1 MNMIIVSIALE
12 ALALCVWAPLNPDT
26 TVLAGG
32 GSLEDLEIVA
42 GHVWSAMG
50 GADQGE
56 VSVHQVDPTR
66 FGIEIAPATSVQW
79 VTGEEGDTHTSVLS
93 TLRPFKPMDMVIT
106 EKTIAS
112 DGTVAV
118 VAGLTLI
125 DNIEINGINQFNSKN
140 RCSSAVF
147 GSVLSA
153 PRPKI
158 RFDTVQ
164 TAPALS
170 MDLVYDGG
178 VIAASA
184 VTKVFPMFSGV
195 AVKR

>member
-1 MNMIIVSIALE
+1 MNKHCLE
-12 ALALCVWAPLNPDT
+12 AIAIAVMALTPDT

-32 GSLEDLEIVA
+32 GTLEELEIVA
-42 GHVWSAMG
+42 GHVWSAVG
-50 GADQGE
+50 GADNGE
-56 VSVHQVDPTR
+56 VSVHQVDPSR
-66 FGIEIAPATSVQW
+66 YGVEIAPATAVDW
-79 VTGEEGDTHTSVLS
+79 VTGQEGDPRNSVLS

-106 EKTIAS
+106 ERVLAG

-118 VAGLTLI
+118 VSGLTDI
-125 DNIEINGINQFNSKN
+125 TEVEINGVNQFNSKN
-140 RCSSAVF
+140 DCPSVVF

-164 TAPALS
+164 TSPALT
-170 MDLVYDGG
+170 MGLVYVGG
-178 VIAASA
+178 TIAASA
-184 VTKVFPMFSGV
+184 TARVTPMFSGV

>member
-1 MNMIIVSIALE
+1 MNPILLIE
-12 ALALCVWAPLNPDT
+12 ALALCVWGGVSDGS
-26 TVLAGG
+26 VLAGDG
-32 GSLEDLEIVA
+32 ALEDLEIVA

-50 GADQGE
+50 GAEQGD
-56 VSVHQVDPTR
+56 VQVHQVDPKR
-66 FGIEIAPATSVQW
+66 FGIEIAPATSASW
-79 VTGEEGDTHTSVLS
+79 APGEEGDTKTLVLS

-106 EKTIAS
+106 EKTVAG

-125 DNIEINGINQFNSKN
+125 DNIEINGVNQFNSKN
-140 RCSSAVF
+140 RCPSAVF

-178 VIAASA
+178 TIAASA
-184 VTKVFPMFSGV
+184 VAKAFAVFSGV

>member
-1 MNMIIVSIALE
+1 MKHAILE
-12 ALALCVWAPLNPDT
+12 ALTLAVWGSLPDT
-26 TVLAGG
+26 TVLAGAD
-32 GSLEDLEIVA
+32 SATLEDLEIVA
-42 GHVWSAMG
+42 GHVWNAMG
-50 GADQGE
+50 GAEQGE
-56 VSVHQVDPTR
+56 VQVHQVDPKR
-66 FGIEIAPATSVQW
+66 FGVEIAPATGVSW
-79 VTGEEGDTHTSVLS
+79 VHGEEGDTKTSTLS

-106 EKTIAS
+106 EKVLGG

-125 DNIEINGINQFNSKN
+125 DNIEINGVNQFNSKN

-164 TAPALS
+164 TSPALS

-178 VIAASA
+178 TIAASA
-184 VTKVFPMFSGV
+184 SAKVFPMFSGV